1 MRSLSARYST
11 HIPLNSSSHATTAA
25 TAQAEATNPS
35 VAAEISKFAS
45 QEQKAAVAAAHH
57 AQELGQKLTGNPE
70 GDANVQN
77 SKPSTTVKIDQVY
90 SDKERADAANPSTGV
105 TSGITQAAS
114 DMYNKPGETLQAAKE
129 TVVDKATTAKDT
141 VANQATSAKEAA
153 TPSQSTNE
161 EGKGI
166 VASVTDTASA
176 AVNTVT
182 APLGKVAG
190 AVGGMLGFGNQE
202 SAPSETKSQN

>member
-1 MRSLSARYST
+1 MSASA
-11 HIPLNSSSHATTAA
+11 HATTAA

-45 QEQKAAVAAAHH
+45 EEQKVAAQAAQH
-57 AQELGQKLTGNPE
+57 AQEIGQKLTGKPE
-70 GDANVQN
+70 GDANVHDT
-77 SKPSTTVKIDQVY
+77 KPSTSIKLDQVY
-90 SDKERADAANPSTGV
+90 TDEERAAVANKSSTAG
-105 TSGITQAAS
+105 SGIAQAAT
-114 DMYNKPGETLQAAKE
+114 DAYNKPGETLQAAKD

-141 VANQATSAKEAA
+141 LAGQATAAKDAA

-166 VASVTDTASA
+166 ISSVTDTASA

-190 AVGGMLGFGNQE
+190 AVGGMLGFGGANQE
-202 SAPSETKSQN
+202 SSSTETTKN